1 MYEFT
6 ESDLKSNKNGFVSG
20 GQREWLDNFGSG
32 IRSTQRGSVRA
43 AAIFP
48 FLGLCIILATA
59 LSNVD
64 ARAAFFSSRV
74 NLAVLICIVPLLF

>member
-43 AAIFP
+43 AA
-48 FLGLCIILATA
+48 
-59 LSNVD
+59 
-64 ARAAFFSSRV
+64 SSRSLV
-74 NLAVLICIVPLLF
+74 FALFWQQLFQMRMREPPSFPAG